1 MNELNQLEGGQ
12 AAIARAAFLLLTVCL
27 IGTACGGREPTA
39 PTPSNGFAG
48 RWSGTVVVGPLL
60 APGTGVSTF
69 QNQPLSFTVS
79 GDQRVTDLSIG
90 YSFRAC
96 SGVKTLTGISIG
108 IIGASPFG
116 KPGEQGWGY
125 ASPPLGS
132 DGSDRFE
139 VYGAFTSER
148 AAYGT
153 ALFVEFPG
161 CGSGIGIWTATKQ

>member
-1 MNELNQLEGGQ
+1 MTRKAPLVLTWCF
-12 AAIARAAFLLLTVCL
+12 IA
-27 IGTACGGREPTA
+27 TACGGSEATA
-39 PTPSNGFAG
+39 PSSSNGFAG
-48 RWSGTVVVGPLL
+48 RWTGTVVVAPLM
-60 APGTGVSTF
+60 APGTGVITF

-79 GDQRVTDLSIG
+79 DDQRVTDFSIG

-108 IIGASPFG
+108 VGASAFRN
-116 KPGEQGWGY
+116 PGEQGWGY

-132 DGSDRFE
+132 DGNDRFE

-153 ALFVEFPG
+153 SLFIEFPG
-161 CGSGIGIWTATKQ
+161 CGSGIGNWTATKQ